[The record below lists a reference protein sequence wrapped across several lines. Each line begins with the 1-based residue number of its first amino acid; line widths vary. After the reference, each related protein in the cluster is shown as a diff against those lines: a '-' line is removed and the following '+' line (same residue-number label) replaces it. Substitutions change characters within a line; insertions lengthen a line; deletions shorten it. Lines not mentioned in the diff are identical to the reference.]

1 MIESGWVEETRK
13 LLPYRDHNSLNTV
26 GYKEIISHLE
36 GEMTLEE
43 ARERIV
49 ISTRQFAK
57 RQMTW
62 FEKDKSVTWFG
73 FEEGEK
79 AMEFAKSKFA
89 E

>member
-1 MIESGWVEETRK
+1 
-13 LLPYRDHNSLNTV
+13 
-26 GYKEIISHLE
+26 
-36 GEMTLEE
+36 MTLEE

-62 FEKDKSVTWFG
+62 FKKDKSVKWFG